1 MPDAGGAEGCDA
13 GMGSWIMR
21 ISRQLGG
28 AAAIINDGSRRPTKA
43 DFSALA
49 EDRQEGTWHGELVRY
64 LATSAIALLADV
76 AILMGMAQVFH
87 YLAAATA
94 GFVAGV
100 LVSYFL
106 ATRWAFRRRRLA
118 HRARAEFASYVLI
131 GICGLGINNLTIF
144 VGVEA
149 LSLALPWA
157 KAFAVGLTFSFNFCA
172 RKFLL
177 F

>member
-1 MPDAGGAEGCDA
+1 
-13 GMGSWIMR
+13 MR
-21 ISRQLGG
+21 IDRQNGSV
-28 AAAIINDGSRRPTKA
+28 AAIIHDGSRRHPVK
-43 DFSALA
+43 SAFLTLTG
-49 EDRQEGTWHGELVRY
+49 ENRDGKLHGELVRY
-64 LATSAIALLADV
+64 LATSAIALLVDF